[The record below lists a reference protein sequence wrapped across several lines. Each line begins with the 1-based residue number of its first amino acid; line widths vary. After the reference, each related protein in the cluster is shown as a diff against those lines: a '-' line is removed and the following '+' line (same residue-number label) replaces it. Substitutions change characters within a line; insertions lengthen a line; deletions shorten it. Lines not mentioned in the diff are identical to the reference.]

1 MLGKFIETGENSAEM
16 FDLADETLD
25 QMPLPIKPRVV
36 CMWLAGILLGWNHRF
51 HAGSNNVIAKVCGAV
66 AAVGNDA
73 LKVQIN
79 NQIVGFDDVMPLP
92 RRERQTQRIP

>member
-1 MLGKFIETGENSAEM
+1 M
-16 FDLADETLD
+16 FDLADEALD
-25 QMPLPIKPRVV
+25 QMPLPIKPRIVR
-36 CMWLAGILLGWNHRF
+36 MWLPGILFGRDYRF
-51 HAGSNNVIAKVCGAV
+51 HARSNNLIAKVCGAV

-79 NQIVGFDDVMPLP
+79 NQIVGFDDVVPLP